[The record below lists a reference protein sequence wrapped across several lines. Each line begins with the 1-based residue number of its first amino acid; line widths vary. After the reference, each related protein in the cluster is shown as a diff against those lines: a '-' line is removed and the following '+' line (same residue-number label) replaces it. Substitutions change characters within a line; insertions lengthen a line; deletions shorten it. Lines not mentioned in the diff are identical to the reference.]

1 MEYET
6 GRSSSGL
13 NAKARITGFAD
24 GLIELIFRVSDTVVL
39 EVRAVGELASEL
51 IHIGQFV
58 MRENG
63 TLDCFTEAT
72 FAVPHPERSV
82 HVRGLRR
89 TRAPR
94 PATADG
100 SFDVKVV
107 LVSRASQ
114 HNIAPPSAC
123 CWHRWTGN
131 VRADSST
138 DAGPEAAVGG

>member
-24 GLIELIFRVSDTVVL
+24 GLIELIFRVSDRVVL
-39 EVRAVGELASEL
+39 GCITSMSWQL

-58 MRENG
+58 MREND

-131 VRADSST
+131 LRADTST